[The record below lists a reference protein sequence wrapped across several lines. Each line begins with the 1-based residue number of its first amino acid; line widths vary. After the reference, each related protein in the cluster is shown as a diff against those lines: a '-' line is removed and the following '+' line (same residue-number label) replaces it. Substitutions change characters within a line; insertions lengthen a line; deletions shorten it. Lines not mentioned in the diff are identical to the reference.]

1 VDHTLP
7 PADALV
13 RPWRTATLLA
23 CAVAALELLLL
34 IVLGGAL
41 IAKEAAA
48 PSARPKARAS
58 KPVAAAG
65 GANQAAVSRRP
76 KAVPVK
82 AAPVAELARSKV
94 RVLVL
99 NGNGRQGAA
108 GAAADRLRRRG
119 YRISAVTN
127 AQRMDYV
134 RSLVMYRR
142 GFDGEGVRLGRDL
155 GISIVGP
162 LDGMRAAQ
170 LHGAHVVL
178 IIGA

>member
-1 VDHTLP
+1 VDHPLP
-7 PADALV
+7 APDALV
-13 RPWRTATLLA
+13 RPWRTATLVA

-58 KPVAAAG
+58 KTAAATEE
-65 GANQAAVSRRP
+65 QAAVLHRP
-76 KAVPVK
+76 KRVPVK
-82 AAPVAELARSKV
+82 APPVAQLSRSKV

-127 AQRMDYV
+127 AQRMDYA

-162 LDGMRAAQ
+162 LDGMRPAQ
-170 LHGAHVVL
+170 VHGAHVVV
-178 IIGA
+178 IVGP